1 MVPTTAMYMGRDW
14 RGTAVP
20 TTTKLPVKIPA
31 LPKPA
36 IARPMIRV
44 MEFLDTPQRSE
55 PISNNSKAVRYAFLT
70 EKSVKTRPNIG
81 WKAQAV
87 SRYAEPYHPISGVDW
102 NSCVIYG
109 MA

>member
-1 MVPTTAMYMGRDW
+1 
-14 RGTAVP
+14 
-20 TTTKLPVKIPA
+20 
-31 LPKPA
+31 
-36 IARPMIRV
+36 
-44 MEFLDTPQRSE
+44 
-55 PISNNSKAVRYAFLT
+55 LT

-102 NSCVIYG
+102 NSCVMYG